1 MPRAYVRKV
10 GGRPY
15 QNYDVETLDKAVNA
29 VLKTNISIRQAA
41 EQFQVPKST
50 ISDNLKAHKS
60 NKIIKNP
67 GTPTALNTDQEEK
80 LVQGLLI
87 CSEWGFPLKC
97 RDIQLVV
104 KSFLDRLGKS
114 HRACFVNNIPG
125 KDWINSFLRRHQHL
139 TLRFGENIK
148 RVRAGVTKTTLQ
160 LYFNNINNILKDV
173 PPTNIFNYDETNF
186 VDDPGKKLVVV

>member
-67 GTPTALNTDQEEK
+67 GTPTALNTDQE
-80 LVQGLLI
+80 
-87 CSEWGFPLKC
+87 
-97 RDIQLVV
+97 
-104 KSFLDRLGKS
+104 
-114 HRACFVNNIPG
+114 
-125 KDWINSFLRRHQHL
+125 
-139 TLRFGENIK
+139 
-148 RVRAGVTKTTLQ
+148 
-160 LYFNNINNILKDV
+160 
-173 PPTNIFNYDETNF
+173 
-186 VDDPGKKLVVV
+186 